1 MTATKQSK
9 ATTAVRSRQRALEK
23 MLSSLEKSVGALQT
37 QLEKQMKDASG
48 ARMGDHSKVLKA
60 ISDVLGRI
68 YQIRYGKAAQEE
80 LLGMIADLQR
90 HFRKAEEHSAE
101 RERRARQKPF
111 VEIVR
116 GMLKSEAEI
125 TADTEQLEE
134 DTTARARDAQLE
146 YESQLQEELERAIT
160 SLEPEPQL

>member
-1 MTATKQSK
+1 MSAQKKPSR
-9 ATTAVRSRQRALEK
+9 AAAAVKSRQRALEK
-23 MLSSLEKSVGALQT
+23 MLASLEKSVIQLQSRLDQDKGEDLAGT
-37 QLEKQMKDASG
+37 A
-48 ARMGDHSKVLKA
+48 KVVKA
-60 ISDVLGRI
+60 ISEVLSRI

-111 VEIVR
+111 VEIVQ
-116 GMLKSEAEI
+116 GMLRSEAEI

-146 YESQLQEELERAIT
+146 FESQLTGELDRAIGELEER
-160 SLEPEPQL
+160 E